1 MFQAVANRFH
11 GIAIQFQ
18 AAVHSHVVDLAHSSS
33 SFREVDLISRE
44 RDLSASRKMEVTTA
58 ASVVPKPAA
67 CPHPLSSRHRRRVR
81 VPSLDVT
88 PVPVAVPVA
97 VPEWVVAY
105 FFATNGF
112 IPYQN
117 SILN

>member
-33 SFREVDLISRE
+33 SSREVDRVSRE
-44 RDLSASRKMEVTTA
+44 RDLSASRKMEVTAA

-97 VPEWVVAY
+97 VPEWVGAY

-112 IPYQN
+112 IRYQN
-117 SILN
+117 CILN

>member
-18 AAVHSHVVDLAHSSS
+18 AAVHSHIVDLASSS
-33 SFREVDLISRE
+33 SFREVDRVSRE
-44 RDLSASRKMEVTTA
+44 KDLSASRKMEVTAA

-97 VPEWVVAY
+97 VSEWVVAY
-105 FFATNGF
+105 FFAS
-112 IPYQN
+112 Q
-117 SILN
+117 

>member
-18 AAVHSHVVDLAHSSS
+18 AAVHSHVVDLAS
-33 SFREVDLISRE
+33 REVDLISRE
-44 RDLSASRKMEVTTA
+44 RDLCASRKMEVTAA

-112 IPYQN
+112 IHYQN
-117 SILN
+117 CILN

>member
-33 SFREVDLISRE
+33 SSSREVDLVSRE
-44 RDLSASRKMEVTTA
+44 RDLAASRKVEVTAA

-97 VPEWVVAY
+97 VPEWVGAY
-105 FFATNGF
+105 FFA
-112 IPYQN
+112 
-117 SILN
+117 SK

>member
-18 AAVHSHVVDLAHSSS
+18 AAVHSHAVDLAHSSS
-33 SFREVDLISRE
+33 SREVDRVSRE
-44 RDLSASRKMEVTTA
+44 RDLSASRKMEVTAA

-97 VPEWVVAY
+97 VPE
-105 FFATNGF
+105 
-112 IPYQN
+112 
-117 SILN
+117 

>member
-18 AAVHSHVVDLAHSSS
+18 AAVHPHVVDLLPS
-33 SFREVDLISRE
+33 REVDLVSRE
-44 RDLSASRKMEVTTA
+44 RDLSASRKMEVTAA

-81 VPSLDVT
+81 VPSLDVA

-105 FFATNGF
+105 FFATK
-112 IPYQN
+112 
-117 SILN
+117 

>member
-33 SFREVDLISRE
+33 SREVDLVSRE
-44 RDLSASRKMEVTTA
+44 RDLSASRKMEVTAA

-105 FFATNGF
+105 FFATK
-112 IPYQN
+112 
-117 SILN
+117 